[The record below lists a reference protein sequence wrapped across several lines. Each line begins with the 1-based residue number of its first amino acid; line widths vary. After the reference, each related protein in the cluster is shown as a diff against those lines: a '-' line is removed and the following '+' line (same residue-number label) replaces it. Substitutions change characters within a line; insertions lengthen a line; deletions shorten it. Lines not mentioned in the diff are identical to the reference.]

1 MQVLSKSQST
11 NAIHGPVFGH
21 PEFDGH
27 EKIMF
32 GHDPET
38 RLFTIIA
45 VHDTRLGP
53 PLGGCRMWPY
63 ENSE

>member
-21 PEFDGH
+21 PEFGGH